1 MQKLDISSG
10 LMSETGMGK
19 DGIIDKKGKI
29 IQTYAMV
36 PLIELP
42 MKTGEGRVSLSE
54 CKPSSIRNYS
64 LSFMYDLCGDEV
76 ASWQ

>member
-10 LMSETGMGK
+10 LLSETGMGK

-42 MKTGEGRVSLSE
+42 MKTGEGRVSLS
-54 CKPSSIRNYS
+54 
-64 LSFMYDLCGDEV
+64 
-76 ASWQ
+76 